1 MQAYGIVYKV
11 GTDGWSVARDAVVDA
26 KSLYYAVNK
35 LARKHKV
42 DRDKIVVIRASVVG
56 YF

>member
-1 MQAYGIVYKV
+1 MQAYGITYKV
-11 GTDGWSVARDAVVDA
+11 GNDVWGVAYDAVVDA

-42 DRDKIVVIRASVVG
+42 DRDQIVVIRHSVVG
-56 YF
+56 YY